1 MVLFEIKNL
10 SFSYPEAEKKAL
22 DCISLTVKEGELIV
36 LCGPSGCGKTTL
48 LRSLKPPAA
57 PHGSRDGEI
66 LYRGIPLNEVPD
78 RRLAEEIGF
87 VFQNPDNQIVTD
99 KVWHELSFTLESL
112 GLDSA
117 AIRRRTAEMSGFF
130 GISGW
135 FEHDTADLSGGQKQ
149 LLNLAAAAASSPKV
163 LLLDEPTAQLDPVAA
178 ADFFSALLRISR
190 ELGTTVILSEHRL
203 EEILPYADRA
213 AVMENGRI
221 IADGTPQAV
230 GKHLKESANGMYG
243 AMPSA
248 MKIYYGLDS
257 VGECPV
263 SVRDGRR
270 FLGEY
275 LKDLSNRP
283 SVERK
288 KTEEKAPAIETRDL
302 WFRYEK
308 DSPDILKSL
317 NLTVPSGSFFAVTG
331 ANGSGKSTLLSL
343 LSGLLKPCRGNIRLE
358 GKKIFK
364 YSQSELYSGIVSL
377 LPQSPQALFTKST
390 LKEELEEAAKARGVS
405 EARLD
410 EIRRLTDIKELSDR
424 HPYDLSGGE
433 QQRAALAELL
443 LSEPRILL
451 LDEPTKGIDAVYKS
465 KLAGIIKRLCRNGT
479 TVLTVSHDIEFCAE
493 YADFC
498 AMLFDGK
505 IIASAPA
512 RDFFAGNTFYTTA
525 ANRISRD
532 YFSNAVTNDEV
543 VELCRKQKE
552 N

>member
-1 MVLFEIKNL
+1 MVLFEIKDL
-10 SFSYPEAEKKAL
+10 SFSYSETEKKAL
-22 DCISLTVKEGELIV
+22 DRVSLTVKEGELIV

-48 LRSLKPPAA
+48 LRSLKPTAA
-57 PHGSRDGEI
+57 PHGSREGEI

-112 GLDSA
+112 GLDST
-117 AIRRRTAEMSGFF
+117 AIRRRTAEMACFF

-135 FEHDTADLSGGQKQ
+135 FERDTADLSGGQKQ
-149 LLNLAAAAASSPKV
+149 LLNLASAAAASPRV

-178 ADFFSALLRISR
+178 ADFFGSLLRISR

-221 IADGTPQAV
+221 ISNGTPQEV
-230 GKHLKESANGMYG
+230 GKQLKESANGMYG

-248 MKIYYGLDS
+248 MKIYYGLDAG
-257 VGECPV
+257 GECPV

-270 FLGEY
+270 FLGNY
-275 LKDLSNRP
+275 LKDLNNHP

-288 KTEEKAPAIETRDL
+288 KPEEKTPAIETQDL

-308 DSPDILKSL
+308 NSPDILKGL

-331 ANGSGKSTLLSL
+331 ANGCGKSTLLSL
-343 LSGLLKPCRGNIRLE
+343 LSGLLKPCRGNIRLA
-358 GKKIFK
+358 GKKISK

-390 LKEELEEAAKARGVS
+390 LKEELEGAAKARGVS

-410 EIRRLTDIKELSDR
+410 EIWRLTDIKELSDR

-465 KLAGIIKRLCRNGT
+465 KLAGIIKNLCRNGT

-505 IIASAPA
+505 IVASAPA

-543 VELCRKQKE
+543 VKLCRKQK
-552 N
+552 

>member
-1 MVLFEIKNL
+1 MVLFEIKDL
-10 SFSYPEAEKKAL
+10 SFSYPETEKKAL
-22 DCISLTVKEGELIV
+22 DRVSLTIKEGELIV

-48 LRSLKPPAA
+48 LRSLKPTAA
-57 PHGSRDGEI
+57 PHGSREGEI

-112 GLDSA
+112 GLDST
-117 AIRRRTAEMSGFF
+117 AIRRRTAEMACFF

-135 FEHDTADLSGGQKQ
+135 FERDTADLSGGQKQ
-149 LLNLAAAAASSPKV
+149 LLNLAAAAAASPRV

-178 ADFFSALLRISR
+178 ADFFGSLLRISR

-213 AVMENGRI
+213 AVLENGRI
-221 IADGTPQAV
+221 TADGTPQEV
-230 GKHLKESANGMYG
+230 GKQLKESANGMYG

-248 MKIYYGLDS
+248 MRIYYGLDAG
-257 VGECPV
+257 GECPV

-270 FLGEY
+270 FLGKY
-275 LKDLSNRP
+275 LKDLNNHP

-288 KTEEKAPAIETRDL
+288 KPEEKAPAIETRDL

-308 DSPDILKSL
+308 NSPDILKSL

-343 LSGLLKPCRGNIRLE
+343 LSGLLKPCRGNIRLA
-358 GKKIFK
+358 GKKISK
-364 YSQSELYSGIVSL
+364 YSQSELYSGVVSL

-390 LKEELEEAAKARGVS
+390 LKEELEGAAKARGVS

-410 EIRRLTDIKELSDR
+410 EICRLTDIKELSDR

-465 KLAGIIKRLCRNGT
+465 KLAGIIKSLCKNGT

-505 IIASAPA
+505 IVASAPA

-543 VELCRKQKE
+543 VELCRKQK
-552 N
+552 